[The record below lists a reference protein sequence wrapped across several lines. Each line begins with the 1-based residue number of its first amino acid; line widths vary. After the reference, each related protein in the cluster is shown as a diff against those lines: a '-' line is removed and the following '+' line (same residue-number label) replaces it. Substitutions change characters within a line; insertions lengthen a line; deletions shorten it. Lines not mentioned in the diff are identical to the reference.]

1 MKKLFVFIL
10 TAALLATPVFASAGP
25 DSRSADPAVCS
36 HHFEV
41 SVVKPSTCSQKG
53 LLAYTCSKCGLT
65 YTAETLPNGEHN
77 YELTDTTATCTEDG
91 EATYTCSYCGD
102 TYTEPAPATG
112 HVPSGEPADCAQ
124 GVVCTV
130 CGQTLEP
137 PVGHKYAYQYDAEFD
152 ENGDPTYYGTWKCA
166 NCGSVLPATLGNVMY
181 YYQLDESAQAPE
193 TPEDSSGTDLT
204 LAGGEDYEDS
214 SPADTEPAARE
225 IPVQEQTETEQ
236 ELPREQTEEATE
248 AEQTEETDDG
258 RTGLWIAVS
267 AGALVFIVI
276 ETVFLVRSLK
286 KSKTTI

>member
-1 MKKLFVFIL
+1 MKKAWLLKCIS
-10 TAALLATPVFASAGP
+10 ALLGTFFIM
-25 DSRSADPAVCS
+25 CCCL
-36 HHFEV
+36 
-41 SVVKPSTCSQKG
+41 SVR
-53 LLAYTCSKCGLT
+53 
-65 YTAETLPNGEHN
+65 AETRS
-77 YELTDTTATCTEDG
+77 
-91 EATYTCSYCGD
+91 EA
-102 TYTEPAPATG
+102 
-112 HVPSGEPADCAQ
+112 
-124 GVVCTV
+124 
-130 CGQTLEP
+130 LNKR
-137 PVGHKYAYQYDAEFD
+137 PVGIYDAEFD

-204 LAGGEDYEDS
+204 LAGGENYDDS

-225 IPVQEQTETEQ
+225 IPIQEQTETEQ